1 LTITIFYLANLGLLG
16 YLVYRSRS
24 TKVWDIHNVNYYLA
38 ARFLPA
44 VIGVCTNILFSN
56 ITSTLRRI
64 LPFINMADQKNTKSK
79 CRMEQ
84 TVGARYFPYAP
95 VLWKEWLMCFLV
107 ASNYAF
113 HLTLPAKAS
122 LFNVE
127 DTGRGIW
134 HVSVRLV
141 PAIYLC
147 FTYLIAASISIFI
160 TIKYAGCS
168 TGLKED
174 WDPTS
179 LADIIL
185 LFMPSDAVPTLDHS
199 LHYVRWAQMVRNS
212 KAEYRLGYWKMT
224 NMAAKRPRIIYGIR
238 EIVAK
243 IPTDDTRHPRQT
255 NDCLDHQ
262 RPLTPCSQYSERLE
276 QLPDQHSVRYV
287 CSFIL

>member
-24 TKVWDIHNVNYYLA
+24 TKVWDIRNVNYYLA

-56 ITSTLRRI
+56 ITSTLQRI

-79 CRMEQ
+79 RRMEQ
-84 TVGARYFPYAP
+84 TIGARYFPYAP

-107 ASNYAF
+107 AGSNAF
-113 HLTLPAKAS
+113 HLTLALKAS

-134 HVSVRLV
+134 HVSVRLG

-147 FTYLIAASISIFI
+147 FTYLIAASISVFI

-168 TGLKED
+168 TGLKKD
-174 WDPTS
+174 CDPTS

-185 LFMPSDAVPTLDHS
+185 LFTPSDAVPNLDHS
-199 LHYVRWAQMVRNS
+199 LHYGRWAHMVRNS
-212 KAEYRLGYWKMT
+212 KARYRLGYWKMT
-224 NMAAKRPRIIYGIR
+224 NMAATRPRIIYGIR

-243 IPTDDTRHPRQT
+243 ILTDNTRHPRQT
-255 NDCLDHQ
+255 IDCLDHQ
-262 RPLTPCSQYSERLE
+262 CPLTPCSQCSERLE
-276 QLPDQHSVRYV
+276 QLPHQHSVRYV
-287 CSFIL
+287 CSYIL